1 MSDAKRILVVDDEE
15 SVKLVLGELLG
26 SAGYEV
32 DFVRTC
38 GDGLARL
45 EEERYDLVIA
55 DKNLPD
61 QSGMEIIRRA
71 RSSEDGPEAV
81 MITAYASLET
91 AIEAMDLGAR
101 GYLLKPFDDVDE
113 VLQKVEKILAAAE
126 ERKKMRALIRKLRE
140 SNDAVAERGDE

>member
-1 MSDAKRILVVDDEE
+1 
-15 SVKLVLGELLG
+15 
-26 SAGYEV
+26 
-32 DFVRTC
+32 
-38 GDGLARL
+38 
-45 EEERYDLVIA
+45 
-55 DKNLPD
+55 
-61 QSGMEIIRRA
+61 
-71 RSSEDGPEAV
+71 